1 VGGNPAN
8 AKTYTDYASGPQQN
22 SGGNSQVMV
31 REQLSFTDKI
41 DSASLRIT
49 YGDSDPTATQV
60 KDALK
65 AANQSGGSSIV
76 ETVVAGSNAYQVT
89 RAALIDD
96 LTVTQPAPNGSPRQV
111 IRDTGGAVDAYRY
124 TLSGNNF
131 VVLDSTPESPTARLY
146 VDPRAASISAVA
158 KRVGYNGETQ
168 SQDQYTSSGFLAGES
183 FTVTGLASARN
194 AGTYG
199 SHIQADGAGLGNY
212 SISYT
217 DADLVIDKAVLTL
230 RAVTDSKVYDGKLSS
245 SQAPLV
251 SGLQSGDQVTQL
263 TQSFTDKNAGTGK
276 ELRVNAGFVL
286 ADGNGGG
293 NYVVNTESVFTGEIT
308 KAQAVVTANSANA
321 VYNGQTQSVTGFTA
335 SGLVAGET
343 ESVLSGLSSVGGQ
356 GKNAGSYSHRIS
368 GSDGNYALTFVDG
381 ALTIAKAQAVVTAN
395 SASTVYNG
403 QTQSVT
409 GFTASGLVAGETEAV
424 LTGLSSTGGQGRN
437 AGRYVHQVSGAD
449 GNYALTFV
457 DGALTV
463 NKAQASVSGV
473 GSSTIYNGLV
483 QTQADAVTRGFV
495 AGDDVVIQGMANG
508 RNAGTYDSALQV
520 SGRDAGNYDIT
531 VSNASLRIDPKA
543 VQVTG
548 ITAADKVYDGS
559 TAASIGFGTVSGT
572 VLGETLF
579 VSGVG
584 AFDDKNAGQGK
595 TVTVADATALTR
607 SNGTGD
613 WLNYRL
619 VSTGPVST
627 QAAITPK
634 LLTVVGTTV
643 ADKVFDGNTRAVAS
657 AGTLQGLVGLET
669 LVFASLSAQF
679 QDAAV
684 GTGKPVSVSYGLGD
698 GLNGGQASNYR
709 VAGTN
714 HSASITA
721 SSRRPDDPKPIP
733 PNDRDPSRIIDVRPT
748 GAGVPNLCNEEHLDD
763 ADTTQIG
770 LTEDKIKQCSC
781 DLTEVNGV
789 YLCYTP
795 RAEESAKKEKRS

>member
-1 VGGNPAN
+1 
-8 AKTYTDYASGPQQN
+8 
-22 SGGNSQVMV
+22 
-31 REQLSFTDKI
+31 
-41 DSASLRIT
+41 
-49 YGDSDPTATQV
+49 
-60 KDALK
+60 
-65 AANQSGGSSIV
+65 
-76 ETVVAGSNAYQVT
+76 
-89 RAALIDD
+89 
-96 LTVTQPAPNGSPRQV
+96 
-111 IRDTGGAVDAYRY
+111 
-124 TLSGNNF
+124 
-131 VVLDSTPESPTARLY
+131 
-146 VDPRAASISAVA
+146 
-158 KRVGYNGETQ
+158 
-168 SQDQYTSSGFLAGES
+168 
-183 FTVTGLASARN
+183 
-194 AGTYG
+194 
-199 SHIQADGAGLGNY
+199 
-212 SISYT
+212 
-217 DADLVIDKAVLTL
+217 DLVIDKAVLTL

-276 ELRVNAGFVL
+276 ELRVNAGYVL

-293 NYVVNTESVFTGEIT
+293 NYIVNTENVFTGEIT
-308 KAQAVVTANSANA
+308 KAQAVVTANSANT

-356 GKNAGSYSHRIS
+356 GKNAGSYTHRIS

-449 GNYALTFV
+449 GNYVLTFV

-463 NKAQASVSGV
+463 EKAQASVSGV
-473 GSSTIYNGLV
+473 GSSAVYNGLV
-483 QTQADAVTRGFV
+483 QTQAEAVTRGFV
-495 AGDDVVIQGMANG
+495 AGDDVVIQGLASG

-520 SGRDAGNYDIT
+520 SGRDAGNYNIT

-559 TAASIGFGTVSGT
+559 TAASIGFGSVSGT

-584 AFDDKNAGQGK
+584 AFDDKNVGQGK

-643 ADKVFDGNTRAVAS
+643 ADKVFDGNTRALAS

-698 GLNGGQASNYR
+698 GLNGGLATNYR